1 MAMDYSTYQQEVR
14 ADIEGVLHDYSCQPI
29 VFVGSGLSRR
39 YANAP
44 NWEELLRLLA
54 DQCPAIEMDFAYYKQ
69 TYGNNFIKIGSVFAD
84 FYHQWAWGAGRDKF
98 PDEYYS
104 ENFPREIFIKH
115 SASELLRSLAP
126 GSVGK
131 LSPELIAEI
140 AALKA
145 MSPHSIITTNYDQL
159 LEPLFDGYE
168 PVVGQQIIKKGYLS
182 IGESLRFTDV
192 FPILCLLY

>member
-1 MAMDYSTYQQEVR
+1 
-14 ADIEGVLHDYSCQPI
+14 
-29 VFVGSGLSRR
+29 
-39 YANAP
+39 
-44 NWEELLRLLA
+44 
-54 DQCPAIEMDFAYYKQ
+54 
-69 TYGNNFIKIGSVFAD
+69 
-84 FYHQWAWGAGRDKF
+84 
-98 PDEYYS
+98 
-104 ENFPREIFIKH
+104 
-115 SASELLRSLAP
+115 ELLRSLAP